1 MSSLLVK
8 HFRNLWQGNEE
19 LVNLVSVFIR
29 AQNTVN
35 PLNNETAGELFSRGF
50 RYHENEQISTH
61 IAFQNQNLM
70 KVSRKR
76 TKKHAHRFSEQKF
89 DENSH

>member
-1 MSSLLVK
+1 MYSNNYTV
-8 HFRNLWQGNEE
+8 
-19 LVNLVSVFIR
+19 VNILGPI
-29 AQNTVN
+29 N
-35 PLNNETAGELFSRGF
+35 PLQALLPPIKIVKPFNNETAGELFFSFSREF
-50 RYHENEQISTH
+50 RYPENQITTL